1 VLKRELNCLTNTQLK
16 KRIIA
21 TNAHIERCVMAKD
34 EHLAAYKREEPSTE
48 RNVKIDMEMKRIK
61 HQHQNNEMQ
70 RINIDNGNEKT
81 FTSNR

>member
-1 VLKRELNCLTNTQLK
+1 
-16 KRIIA
+16 
-21 TNAHIERCVMAKD
+21 MAKD